1 MHLALVHRSFVAE
14 SVGEE
19 PNERLEFLG
28 DAVLGVVVTAHLY
41 TTFPDLRE
49 GDLARIK
56 AAVVSSEALS
66 PIAMA
71 LGLGDA
77 LLLGRGEEMSGGRQK
92 PSLLADSF
100 EAVIGAVYL
109 SGGLVAAE
117 RFVLE
122 HLGDTIEEAAA
133 QSVLGDPKN
142 VLQERAFQLGLALP
156 SYRLSER
163 GPEHAKVFVAEVG
176 FGDVVG
182 IGEGRSKKE
191 AERHAAEDALRRY
204 DREGGSVSEAGA
216 VNSRNRDERA

>member
-1 MHLALVHRSFVAE
+1 MRLALVHRSFVAE

-28 DAVLGVVVTAHLY
+28 DAVLGVAVTTHLY
-41 TTFPDLRE
+41 TTFPRLRE

-56 AAVVSSEALS
+56 AAVVSSEALA
-66 PIAMA
+66 PVARA
-71 LGLGDA
+71 LGLGEA
-77 LLLGRGEEMSGGRQK
+77 LFLGKGEEMSGGRAK
-92 PSLLADSF
+92 PSLLADSL

-109 SGGLVAAE
+109 SGGLAVAE
-117 RFVLE
+117 RFILE

-133 QSVLGDPKN
+133 HSVLGDPKN

-156 SYRLSER
+156 SYRLSDR

-176 FGDVVG
+176 LGDVVG

-191 AERHAAEDALRRY
+191 AERHAAEDVLRRY
-204 DREGGSVSEAGA
+204 DDGAGTLGDGGSLTTV
-216 VNSRNRDERA
+216 NRDELA